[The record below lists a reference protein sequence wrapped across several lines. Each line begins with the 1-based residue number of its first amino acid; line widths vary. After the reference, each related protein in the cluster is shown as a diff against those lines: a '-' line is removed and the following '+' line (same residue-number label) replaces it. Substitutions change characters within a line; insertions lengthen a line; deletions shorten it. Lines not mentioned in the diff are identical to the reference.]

1 MAGLVPAMLFWWPS
15 NSTLTLPGLDPGI
28 LFAAA
33 EKDRR
38 VKPGEGEGLGGHDER
53 VVSASP
59 PR

>member
-1 MAGLVPAMLFWWPS
+1 MAGLIPAMHFWWPS

-38 VKPGEGEGLGGHDER
+38 DKQLSIFNGYDGTPSCR
-53 VVSASP
+53 A
-59 PR
+59 